1 MIGDSYDFRSER
13 ELREQVEDNERLLDR
28 LDEMT
33 DAECEELFDWNVKET
48 RQAVIE
54 ELRYLNGR
62 LEEMELENRK
72 YEMNSLDPAFGSWEE
87 VNGMFY
93 KRI

>member
-48 RQAVIE
+48 RQA
-54 ELRYLNGR
+54 RGT
-62 LEEMELENRK
+62 
-72 YEMNSLDPAFGSWEE
+72 
-87 VNGMFY
+87 
-93 KRI
+93 

>member
-1 MIGDSYDFRSER
+1 MIGDNYDFRSEM

-62 LEEMELENRK
+62 LEEMELEHRK
-72 YEMNSLDPAFGSWEE
+72 YEMNSLDPAFASWRE
-87 VNGMFY
+87 VELMFY
-93 KRI
+93 KI